1 MSDANKSVSRR
12 GFLKFAG
19 AAGIGSV
26 IGSKVFAGS
35 TLSTGSTGSPQAS
48 LPQAEPNDPNG
59 QKEQSNQ
66 TLELP
71 KRKLGKTGVQISSLA
86 VGIAFDVVDNQI
98 LLRKAVDFGATCWDT
113 SHNYGNG
120 NAELGIGKFFE
131 KNPDVRKK
139 IFLITKAHGAK
150 NTEDVEKRLQTSFQR
165 MKTDYIDLYF
175 GVHGLDNPAQLNDE
189 MKKWVEKAKERKVI
203 KYFGF
208 STHANIADCLMA
220 ASKLGWIDAVMPS
233 YNFRLMQDKKLSD
246 AVQACYDAGV
256 GVIAMKALGKE
267 ILPNEAEKKLMEHFS
282 AKGFTLGQAK
292 LKFVLE
298 DKRIAAACVRGDIAY
313 LKQNAAAV
321 LDKTELTQLDKEVFK
336 NYAAETCSGYC
347 AGCASICNSV
357 AAGVPVSDVMRYLMY
372 HNSYSD
378 THTARQL
385 FAEIPQQI
393 RNKMLTVDYAAAES
407 RCPQRLP
414 VARLMSQA
422 VRTLA

>member
-26 IGSKVFAGS
+26 IASKVFA
-35 TLSTGSTGSPQAS
+35 
-48 LPQAEPNDPNG
+48 EPNEPNV
-59 QKEQSNQ
+59 QKEQSDQ
-66 TLELP
+66 KLELP
-71 KRKLGKTGVQISSLA
+71 KRKLGKTGVEIPCLA
-86 VGIAFDVVDNQI
+86 LGVAFNAVDNQI
-98 LLRKAVDFGATCWDT
+98 ILRKAVDLGVTTWDT
-113 SHNYGNG
+113 SSFYENG
-120 NAELGIGKFFE
+120 NSELGIGKFIE
-131 KNPDVRKK
+131 KKPGIRQKL
-139 IFLITKAHGAK
+139 FLITKASFAK
-150 NTEDVEKRLQTSFQR
+150 NIEDIEKHLQASMVR

-175 GVHGLDNPAQLNDE
+175 GVHGLSSPSQLNDE

-208 STHANIADCLMA
+208 STHANVAGCLMG
-220 ASKLGWIDAVMPS
+220 ASKLDWIDAVMPM
-233 YNFRLMQDKKLSD
+233 YNFRVMQDQKLID
-246 AVQACYDAGV
+246 AVQACHDAGI
-256 GVIAMKALGKE
+256 GIIAMKTQAQKVE
-267 ILPNEAEKKLMEHFS
+267 SDNDKKLMEHFS
-282 AKGFTLGQAK
+282 AKGFTEGQAK
-292 LKFVLE
+292 LKFVLD
-298 DKRIAAACVRGDIAY
+298 DKRVTAACVGRENIEH
-313 LKQNAAAV
+313 LRQNVAAA
-321 LDKTELTQLDKEVFK
+321 LDKKELTQLDKEVLK

-347 AGCASICNSV
+347 AGCANICDSV

-372 HNSYSD
+372 YNSFGD

-393 RNKMLTVDYAAAES
+393 RSKMLTADYSAAES

>member
-1 MSDANKSVSRR
+1 MSEVSRR

-26 IGSKVFAGS
+26 IASKVFA
-35 TLSTGSTGSPQAS
+35 
-48 LPQAEPNDPNG
+48 EPNEPNG
-59 QKEQSNQ
+59 QKEQSTQ
-66 TLELP
+66 PLELP
-71 KRKLGKTGVQISSLA
+71 KRKLGKTGVEISSLA
-86 VGIAFDVVDNQI
+86 VGVAFNAVDNQI
-98 LLRKAVDFGATCWDT
+98 MLRKAVDWGATCWDT
-113 SHNYGNG
+113 SSFYENG
-120 NAELGIGKFFE
+120 NSELGIGKFLE

-139 IFLITKAHGAK
+139 LFLMTKASFAK
-150 NTEDVEKRLQTSFQR
+150 NAEEIEKKLQTSFQR

-175 GVHGLDNPAQLNDE
+175 GVHGLGNPAQLNDE

-208 STHANIADCLMA
+208 STHANMADCLMA

-256 GVIAMKALGKE
+256 GIIAMKTQGKE
-267 ILPNEAEKKLMEHFS
+267 IAPNEADKKLTEHFIKS
-282 AKGFTLGQAK
+282 GFTEGQAK
-292 LKFVLE
+292 IKVVLE
-298 DKRIAAACVRGDIAY
+298 DKRITAACVGRGDITH
-313 LKQNAAAV
+313 LKQNVAAV
-321 LDKTELTQLDKEVFK
+321 LDKTELTQLDKEVLK

-347 AGCASICNSV
+347 AGCAHICDSV
-357 AAGVPVSDVMRYLMY
+357 SAGVPVSDVMRYLMY
-372 HNSYSD
+372 YNSFGD

-393 RNKMLTVDYAAAES
+393 RSKILTADYSAAES